1 MKRKILP
8 LFVMFWVLGHI
19 QFMAQPP
26 KGQFSPQDF
35 VKHLESFIVREACLT
50 PAEATAFFP
59 IFHELHDKQRGI
71 NWQIRELK
79 KRSLPAHST
88 DKDYY
93 NLIKEINKLK
103 IESAELEDVYY
114 KKMCKAVPPGKC
126 MKPCRPKTA
135 STVVCYASSAT
146 GRTGPS
152 KSKHSSP
159 CCAFLLQVHF

>member
-1 MKRKILP
+1 MKKKILP
-8 LFVMFWVLGHI
+8 LFVLFWVLGHI
-19 QFMAQPP
+19 QFMAQLP

-114 KKMCKAVPPGKC
+114 KKMCKAVPARKENLIALSI
-126 MKPCRPKTA
+126 KF
-135 STVVCYASSAT
+135 
-146 GRTGPS
+146 RTT
-152 KSKHSSP
+152 
-159 CCAFLLQVHF
+159 CAI

>member
-8 LFVMFWVLGHI
+8 LFVLFWVLGHI

-59 IFHELHDKQRGI
+59 IFHELHDKQR
-71 NWQIRELK
+71 
-79 KRSLPAHST
+79 
-88 DKDYY
+88 DYY

-114 KKMCKAVPPGKC
+114 KKMCKAVPARKVHEA
-126 MKPCRPKTA
+126 MQAEDRFHRRMLRKFSNRPD
-135 STVVCYASSAT
+135 
-146 GRTGPS
+146 RS
-152 KSKHSSP
+152 KQK
-159 CCAFLLQVHF
+159 

>member
-1 MKRKILP
+1 MKRKLLP
-8 LFVMFWVLGHI
+8 LFVLFWVLGHI

-79 KRSLPAHST
+79 KRNLPAHST
-88 DKDYY
+88 DKDYN
-93 NLIKEINKLK
+93 NLIKEINK
-103 IESAELEDVYY
+103 
-114 KKMCKAVPPGKC
+114 
-126 MKPCRPKTA
+126 
-135 STVVCYASSAT
+135 
-146 GRTGPS
+146 
-152 KSKHSSP
+152 
-159 CCAFLLQVHF
+159 